1 MSMNRRLVLQ
11 HLAAT
16 AATASGIYGA
26 PTGAFAQQYPDKPVR
41 IIVPFA
47 AGGSLDGAPRVVSLH
62 ISSVLGWSIVI
73 DNRVGGGGLIGTLA
87 GKQAAPDGYTLT
99 AINGVTHGSSL
110 AIKSD
115 VGYDPIADFAPIVLI
130 GDAPLALLV
139 RSDIPARTLVEFL
152 DLLKKNP
159 DKYNYGSGGF
169 GTQHHLAVA
178 MMLHQAGLP
187 LNIAAHVP
195 AQGLALAINDLLTG
209 STQFIISSIGP
220 AWQFVDEGKLRPLAI
235 TSAKRLERLPK
246 MPTMAELGFRDFVML
261 AWSGL
266 AAPAGTPQPILA
278 RWNAAVND
286 ALADPNVRKQLAG
299 FDLDARGG
307 TQAEFADFLKREM
320 ASYRKLGASAGFL
333 AAK

>member
-1 MSMNRRLVLQ
+1 MSINRRLVLQ
-11 HLAAT
+11 YLAAT
-16 AATASGIYGA
+16 ATAGGMYGL
-26 PTGAFAQQYPDKPVR
+26 PTGASAQQYPDKPVR

-47 AGGSLDGAPRVVSLH
+47 PGGSLDGAPRVVSLR
-62 ISSVLGWSIVI
+62 ISAVLGWPIVI

-110 AIKSD
+110 AIKTD
-115 VGYDPIADFAPIVLI
+115 VGYDPIKDFAPIILL

-139 RSDIPARTLVEFL
+139 RSDVPARTLAEFL

-178 MMLHQAGLP
+178 MMLHQANLP

-209 STQFIISSIGP
+209 STQFIISSVGP

-235 TSAKRLERLPK
+235 TSAKRLERLPD
-246 MPTMAELGFRDFVML
+246 MPTMAELGFRDFEML

-278 RWNAAVND
+278 RWNAVANE
-286 ALADPNVRKQLAG
+286 ALMDPGVRKQLAG

-307 TQAEFADFLKREM
+307 TQAEFADFLTREM
-320 ASYRKLGASAGFL
+320 TSYRKLGANAGFL
-333 AAK
+333 TGK

>member
-1 MSMNRRLVLQ
+1 MSINRRLALQ

-16 AATASGIYGA
+16 AATAGGIYGLPA
-26 PTGAFAQQYPDKPVR
+26 GASAQQYPDKPVR

-47 AGGSLDGAPRVVSLH
+47 PGGSLDGAPRVVSLR
-62 ISSVLGWSIVI
+62 ISAVLGWPIVI

-110 AIKSD
+110 AIKAD
-115 VGYDPIADFAPIVLI
+115 VGYDPIKDFAPIILL

-139 RSDIPARTLVEFL
+139 RSDVPARTLSEFL
-152 DLLKKNP
+152 NLLKKNP

-178 MMLHQAGLP
+178 MMLHQANLP

-195 AQGLALAINDLLTG
+195 AKGLALAINDLLTG
-209 STQFIISSIGP
+209 STQFIISSVGP

-235 TSAKRLERLPK
+235 TSAKRLERLPDL
-246 MPTMAELGFRDFVML
+246 PTMAELGFRDFEML

-278 RWNAAVND
+278 RWNTVANE
-286 ALADPNVRKQLAG
+286 ALTDPGVRKQLAG

-307 TQAEFADFLKREM
+307 TQDEFADFLTSEM
-320 ASYRKLGASAGFL
+320 TSYRKLGANAGFL
-333 AAK
+333 TGK